1 MKPPRYLWI
10 ILLGVFS
17 VFYFSDIMLR
27 ASGKHF
33 WFDEIYTVNLCR
45 IPAFH
50 DLQQAVLH
58 GADYNPPLFYLLTHG
73 PAAHLTSV

>member
-1 MKPPRYLWI
+1 M
-10 ILLGVFS
+10 FS

-58 GADYNPPLFYLLTHG
+58 GADYNPDSFICSPDG